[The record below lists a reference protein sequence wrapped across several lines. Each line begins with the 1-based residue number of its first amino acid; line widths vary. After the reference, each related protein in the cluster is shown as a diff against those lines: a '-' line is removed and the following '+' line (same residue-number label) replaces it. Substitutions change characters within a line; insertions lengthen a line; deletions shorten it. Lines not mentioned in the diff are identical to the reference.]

1 MSKQILFDEKAR
13 AAMKRGID
21 KLAAA
26 VKVTLG
32 PIGRNVVLDKGFGS
46 PTITNDGVTVAKEI
60 ELEDKYE
67 NVGAQLL
74 QEVASKTNDIAGDG
88 TSTAVILTQAI
99 FGAGLKN
106 VAAGANPLAIR
117 SGIEKG
123 VSAVVKELKE
133 KISKPVSTR
142 SEIQQVAS
150 ISANDL
156 EIGKIIAEAM
166 EKVGKDGVITVEE
179 SQSFGLELEVTEGM
193 QFDNGY
199 VSPYMINQSE
209 KMAAE
214 YENVPLLITDKKI
227 SALSDILPLLE
238 KMAQAGKK
246 DLVIL
251 ADEIEG
257 EALATFVVNKI
268 RGAFNVLA
276 VKAPGFGDRKKELL
290 KDIAALTGSKVIT
303 EEVGLKLENVT
314 LKDLGQARRIIATKD
329 DTTIVGG
336 KGTKSAIEDRVI
348 AIKRELEMSTSDF
361 DKEKLQERLAK
372 LTGGVAVI
380 KVGAATET
388 VMKEK
393 KFKVEDAVHATKAAV
408 EEGVVVGG
416 GVALLRCLK
425 SLDSLKLEGDQVLGL
440 QILKRALTE
449 PLRQIAANSGQDGS
463 VVVEK
468 TKESEMNYGYDA
480 ATNSFKDLVV
490 AGIVDPA
497 KVTRTALQNAA
508 SIASLLLTSEAIV
521 TDIPKK
527 EEEGGHDHR
536 SAGGAGMMPGGGMGM
551 GY

>member
-1 MSKQILFDEKAR
+1 MSKQILFNEKAR

-106 VAAGANPLAIR
+106 VAAGANPLSIR

-150 ISANDL
+150 ISANDS

-209 KMAAE
+209 KMVAE

-227 SALSDILPLLE
+227 SSLAEVLPLLE

-246 DLVIL
+246 DLVVL

-290 KDIAALTGSKVIT
+290 KDIAVLTGGKVIS
-303 EEVGLKLENVT
+303 EEIGLKLENTT
-314 LKDLGQARRIIATKD
+314 LKDLGQARRVIASKD
-329 DTTIVGG
+329 NTTIVGG
-336 KGTKSAIEDRVI
+336 KGSKSAIEDRVI
-348 AIKRELEMSTSDF
+348 AIKRELEMTTSDF

-388 VMKEK
+388 AMKEK

-425 SLDSLKLEGDQVLGL
+425 PLDSLKLEGDEILGL
-440 QILKRALTE
+440 EILKRALTE

-468 TKESEMNYGYDA
+468 VKESEMNFGYDA
-480 ATNSFKDLVV
+480 ATNTFKDLVV

-521 TDIPKK
+521 TDAPQKD
-527 EEEGGHDHR
+527 EEGGHDHHG
-536 SAGGAGMMPGGGMGM
+536 AGGAGMMPGGGMGM

>member
-1 MSKQILFDEKAR
+1 MSKQILFNEKAR

-32 PIGRNVVLDKGFGS
+32 PIGRSVVLDKGFGS

-88 TSTAVILTQAI
+88 TSTAVLLAQAI

-123 VSAVVKELKE
+123 VAAVVHELQT

-142 SEIQQVAS
+142 GEIQQVAS
-150 ISANDL
+150 ISANNL

-193 QFDNGY
+193 QFDHGY
-199 VSPYMINQSE
+199 VSPYMITNSE

-214 YENVPLLITDKKI
+214 YENPYILITEKKV
-227 SALSDILPLLE
+227 SALAEILPLLE

-246 DLVIL
+246 DLIVL
-251 ADEIEG
+251 ADDIEG
-257 EALATFVVNKI
+257 EALATFVVNKL

-290 KDIAALTGSKVIT
+290 QDIAALTGGKVIS
-303 EEVGLKLENVT
+303 EEVGLKLENTT
-314 LKDLGQARRIIATKD
+314 LKDLGQARRVISTKD
-329 DTTIVGG
+329 NTTIVGG
-336 KGTKSAIEDRVI
+336 KGPKQAIQDRI
-348 AIKRELEMSTSDF
+348 INIKRELEITTSDF
-361 DKEKLQERLAK
+361 DKEK
-372 LTGGVAVI
+372 
-380 KVGAATET
+380 
-388 VMKEK
+388 
-393 KFKVEDAVHATKAAV
+393 
-408 EEGVVVGG
+408 
-416 GVALLRCLK
+416 
-425 SLDSLKLEGDQVLGL
+425 
-440 QILKRALTE
+440 
-449 PLRQIAANSGQDGS
+449 
-463 VVVEK
+463 
-468 TKESEMNYGYDA
+468 
-480 ATNSFKDLVV
+480 
-490 AGIVDPA
+490 
-497 KVTRTALQNAA
+497 
-508 SIASLLLTSEAIV
+508 
-521 TDIPKK
+521 
-527 EEEGGHDHR
+527 
-536 SAGGAGMMPGGGMGM
+536 
-551 GY
+551 